1 MEKDAPTDEQQ
12 RQEMRLRSA
21 KKTLIISIAT
31 NILLLSW
38 SYTALISKSLFCSL
52 LVYLCTGY
60 LANAIFGVPTAS
72 DLALLN
78 FRERLVRRTFHAW
91 LWPIY
96 LMYFIRRK

>member
-1 MEKDAPTDEQQ
+1 MEKDAPTDERQ
-12 RQEMRLRSA
+12 RHEMRLRSA
-21 KKTLIISIAT
+21 KKTLMISIAT

-38 SYTALISKSLFCSL
+38 SYTALISKSLFCWL
-52 LVYLCTGY
+52 LAYLCVGY

-96 LMYFIRRK
+96 LTYFIRRK